1 MGLVSNSKKKLLF
14 VISSLRGGGAERVVV
29 NLINHLDRNKYECL
43 LVIFENKLDLQKDLD
58 FSVRIVSLNK
68 KSRWDFLKIIFKLRK
83 TIDGYKPDSV
93 ISFLQYTNI
102 VTVLSTL
109 FQIRNYTLI
118 ISERS
123 YPRKY
128 LTTTR
133 LGYLK
138 RWLMSFTY
146 KRADKIITVSKA
158 IKRVLEEDFSIPPE
172 KIKVVYNPVSLEEI
186 IFKSQKAVEHPFF
199 KDGNAQ
205 VIISAGRLVKL
216 KRYDRLLRVFSL
228 IRKSQKT
235 ARLIILG
242 KGILKRELENLAL
255 KLKIN
260 KFVSFVGYKDNPYA
274 WMSKADIFVLSSAYE
289 GFPNVLIEAM
299 ACGVPVIST
308 DCLSGPRE
316 IITNGKNGILVPVG
330 DERKLAEAIL
340 DLLNNE
346 KKRKKFSLE
355 AKKRVKDFEAK
366 KIVTQYAKLF

>member
-1 MGLVSNSKKKLLF
+1 MGLANNSKKKLIF
-14 VISSLRGGGAERVVV
+14 VISSLACGGAERVVV
-29 NLINHLDRNKYECL
+29 NLINHLDRNKYKLL
-43 LVIFENKLDLQKDLD
+43 LVIFENKLDLQRDLD
-58 FSVRIVSLNK
+58 FAVRIVCLNK

-83 TIDGYKPDSV
+83 IICDYKPDSV

-118 ISERS
+118 ISERN

-128 LTTTR
+128 LANIR

-138 RWLMSFTY
+138 RWLMNLTY
-146 KRADKIITVSKA
+146 KKSDKIIAVSKA
-158 IKRVLEEDFSIPPE
+158 IKKVLEEDFGIPPE
-172 KIKVVYNPVSLEEI
+172 KIKVVYNPIPLEEV
-186 IFKSQKAVEHPFF
+186 IFKSQKGIEHPFF
-199 KDGNAQ
+199 KDENAQ
-205 VIISAGRLVKL
+205 VIISAGRLVKQ
-216 KRYDRLLRVFSL
+216 KRYDRLLRAFSL
-228 IRKSQKT
+228 IRKYQKT

-255 KLKIN
+255 QLDIN
-260 KFVSFVGYKDNPYA
+260 NVVSFVGYKDNPYA

-308 DCLSGPRE
+308 DCPSGPRE

-340 DLLNNE
+340 DLLSDE
-346 KKRKKFSLE
+346 KKRKRFSAA
-355 AKKRVKDFEAK
+355 AKKRVQDFEVK
-366 KIVTQYAKLF
+366 KIVSQYAELF